1 MKNSTELLRFIAR
14 LAQAILQSLK
24 DRKINFRD
32 LPNFLPLL
40 PLIRPA
46 FEDVPDAW
54 DEFRRMTDEDRE
66 ALQFVMIDE
75 LGMEHDDARAK
86 QLAEQAIDAA
96 LSLIKFVVSLRRV
109 AE

>member
-1 MKNSTELLRFIAR
+1 MKNSTELLRFISR
-14 LAQAILQSLK
+14 LAQAILKSLQ
-24 DRKINFRD
+24 DRKMNFRD

-46 FEDVPDAW
+46 FEDIPDAW

-66 ALQFVMIDE
+66 ALQIVMIDE
-75 LGMEHDDARAK
+75 LGLNPDDSRAK
-86 QLAEQAIDAA
+86 ALADNAIDAA

-109 AE
+109 VE

>member
-1 MKNSTELLRFIAR
+1 MKNSTELLRFISR
-14 LAQAILQSLK
+14 LAQVILKSLNDK
-24 DRKINFRD
+24 RINLKD

-46 FEDVPDAW
+46 FEDIPDAW
-54 DEFRRMTDEDRE
+54 DEFRRMNEDDRE
-66 ALQFVMIDE
+66 ALQYVLIDE
-75 LGMEHDDARAK
+75 LGLSPDDPRGK

-96 LSLIKFVVSLRRV
+96 LSLIKFVVSLRRI